1 MRNVFRIGLVASV
14 ALGTSVTTLAQAEDV
29 ISNDKLSNGQVVEH
43 LGETGDL
50 IVLRDGVVYYLSTG
64 DDLFQAD
71 ILRSEKA
78 DAATVTYNGCS
89 FTLPEKQD
97 VTLDDEFC
105 AFALGEEPSM
115 AQIASEG
122 GTALGT
128 TTIATNA
135 NAPFII
141 GGVVLS
147 AGGIAAATNGGNGG
161 TGSVASVAAGA
172 PQANTASN

>member
-1 MRNVFRIGLVASV
+1 MVNVLKSSLFGILV
-14 ALGTSVTTLAQAEDV
+14 LGAAATSATQADEAAAKQPLAD
-29 ISNDKLSNGQVVEH
+29 GQVVEH

-64 DDLFQAD
+64 DDLFHAD
-71 ILRSEKA
+71 ILRSENA
-78 DAATVTYNGCS
+78 DVASVTYSGCT
-89 FTLPEKQD
+89 FTLPEKED

-105 AFALGEEPSM
+105 AFAMGEEPSM

-122 GTALGT
+122 GTTLGA

-161 TGSVASVAAGA
+161 TGSVASAAAGA
-172 PQANTASN
+172 PQANSASN

>member
-1 MRNVFRIGLVASV
+1 MVNAFKSSLIGMLMLGASV
-14 ALGTSVTTLAQAEDV
+14 TIAGHADEVTSKMPLA
-29 ISNDKLSNGQVVEH
+29 NGQVVEH

-71 ILRSEKA
+71 ILRSENA
-78 DAATVTYNGCS
+78 DAASITYNGCE

-105 AFALGEEPSM
+105 AFAMVEEPSM

-122 GTALGT
+122 GTTLGA

-161 TGSVASVAAGA
+161 TGSVASAAAGA
-172 PQANTASN
+172 PQANSASN